1 MLRDRFR
8 GLDIGIP
15 NEVKT
20 YRVPLT
26 SISALLIL
34 RIY

>member
-1 MLRDRFR
+1 MLRGRFR
-8 GLDIGIP
+8 GADIDIP
-15 NEVKT
+15 SGVKT

-26 SISALLIL
+26 SISTLLIL